1 MADEKVYM
9 VNLRDAFDKP
19 RGKRGPKAI
28 GIIRAFIARHMKADL
43 GNVRIS
49 GKLNEVVWARGIQK
63 PPRRVKVKA
72 TRDGPV
78 VSVYHIDEK
87 IVKKEK
93 EAKKEKKEEAGKE
106 KAEKKAG
113 DAESKAK
120 AEKAAQK
127 IESSRA
133 EASAKKEE
141 TNDRKD

>member
-9 VNLRDAFDKP
+9 VNLRDAFEKP

-28 GIIRAFIARHMKADL
+28 DIIRAFIARHMKADL
-43 GNVRIS
+43 DNVKIS
-49 GKLNEVVWARGIQK
+49 GKLNEIVWARGIQK

-87 IVKKEK
+87 IVE
-93 EAKKEKKEEAGKE
+93 KKEKKAETKE
-106 KAEKKAG
+106 KKKEPAEAEKKASEG
-113 DAESKAK
+113 KAK

-127 IESSRA
+127 VESSRA

-141 TNDRKD
+141 KDDRKD